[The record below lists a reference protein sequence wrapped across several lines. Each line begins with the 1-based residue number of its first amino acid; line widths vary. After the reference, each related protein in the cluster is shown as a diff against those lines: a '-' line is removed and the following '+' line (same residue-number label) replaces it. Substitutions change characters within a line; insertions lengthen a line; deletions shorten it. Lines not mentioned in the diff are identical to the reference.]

1 MKLRRLLAAALLLP
15 LAACGPK
22 PVRSDSELAQSEGAM
37 LDQVAAELA
46 TLAQPALKGG
56 GRALVVRASAACTAA
71 DQQAILEQN
80 LRQHLGAAECA
91 VVQQPDLKPPADAPP
106 GLPIS
111 PQPLTA
117 AWLAPQV
124 KQHKPAVVICLY
136 SEPDAGVGV
145 PLVCHS
151 PAGGAHLAELIKSG
165 AVLGAV
171 ASNHKPPAARKP
183 TWFEQRY
190 TVLTRENV
198 GAW

>member
-1 MKLRRLLAAALLLP
+1 MRARALLVTGLLLT
-15 LAACGPK
+15 LAACGRR
-22 PVRSDSELAQSEGAM
+22 PVKSDTDLAKSEGAM
-37 LDQVAAELA
+37 LDRVAAELA
-46 TLAQPALKGG
+46 NLARPALGSG
-56 GRALVVRASAACTAA
+56 GRVLVVRGSAACTAGA
-71 DQQAILEQN
+71 LQDTLEQA
-80 LRQHLGAAECA
+80 LRKQLDGAECI
-91 VVQQPDLKPPADAPP
+91 VVPQPDIQPPAQQPD
-106 GLPIS
+106 LPIS

-117 AWLAPQV
+117 AWLAPHV

-151 PAGGAHLAELIKSG
+151 PGGPPKLAELIKSG

-171 ASNHKPPAARKP
+171 TSTHQPAKDSSG
-183 TWFEQRY
+183 WFDQRY